1 MESQSRQKE
10 LRKVPIPPRRMPI
23 LSGLKFRYLGDGQT
37 MDRPSSLSVHVA
49 VKRGNPLKRL
59 NEGMRLRRRAA
70 SGHDGRVMELL
81 MHICISPWFATPRS
95 LLAAVFFVLKKKKM
109 GVGVAF

>member
-1 MESQSRQKE
+1 
-10 LRKVPIPPRRMPI
+10 
-23 LSGLKFRYLGDGQT
+23 
-37 MDRPSSLSVHVA
+37 VA
-49 VKRGNPLKRL
+49 VKRGNPLKQL

-81 MHICISPWFATPRS
+81 MHLYISPWFATPRS
-95 LLAAVFFVLKKKKM
+95 LLAAVFFFILKKEEKKM